1 VKSATLLRYPD
12 NVWQQ
17 KEMLKLN
24 PFDDSVFCQFLVI
37 GRWSVKQKHH
47 VSVGECCLTHSPNC
61 TVTGGKVKLQMLYRN
76 PGFVATLVAHGGR
89 ATEKVMRAEAAK
101 LGLGGDAASA
111 DVFWR
116 ANAGVRNIDNNLW
129 EAKWSALPKYLLTLR
144 DGNAA
149 YTYWNSNSNKTF
161 NKYFVAFYPVRDV
174 LLYHGR
180 PVCSTDMGHFKHQ
193 LFDGMNATG
202 TTTSLFTYLQANT
215 FQRHRLLVA
224 LSNRL
229 VPDG

>member
-1 VKSATLLRYPD
+1 
-12 NVWQQ
+12 
-17 KEMLKLN
+17 
-24 PFDDSVFCQFLVI
+24 
-37 GRWSVKQKHH
+37 
-47 VSVGECCLTHSPNC
+47 
-61 TVTGGKVKLQMLYRN
+61 
-76 PGFVATLVAHGGR
+76 
-89 ATEKVMRAEAAK
+89 MRAEAAK

-116 ANAGVRNIDNNLW
+116 ANAGVRNLDNNLW

-202 TTTSLFTYLQANT
+202 TTTSLITYLQANT

-224 LSNRL
+224 LTNRL